1 MLQWIHRI
9 CIIGFLLVAL
19 LVDLPVY
26 PMGPLAASDE
36 RRPLMRPAGNFYQKS
51 IRNLFIWL
59 NYAKIQRIQIICNT
73 AQGQKIG
80 VLNGYP

>member
-9 CIIGFLLVAL
+9 YIIGFLLVAL

-26 PMGPLAASDE
+26 PMGPLAAADE

-59 NYAKIQRIQIICNT
+59 NCAKIQRIQIICNT
-73 AQGQKIG
+73 AQGQITG
-80 VLNGYP
+80 VLNGYS